1 MRKGT
6 DQARLLF
13 CGVRVVLL
21 LDAVVNCFNSSETII
36 GFFIEGEVY
45 ALNTLLV
52 LADLFRWFGCVGVK
66 LRLLPR
72 GDLTALFQAETLGHG
87 VQSVQDERKW

>member
-1 MRKGT
+1 VRKGT

-21 LDAVVNCFNSSETII
+21 LDAVVNCFNSSKTII
-36 GFFIEGEVY
+36 GFFAEGEVD
-45 ALNTLLV
+45 AVNTLLV
-52 LADLFRWFGCVGVK
+52 LADLFRRCGCVCVK

-72 GDLTALFQAETLGHG
+72 GDLRALFQAETLGHG
-87 VQSVQDERKW
+87 VQSVQDERNW